1 VLLEGYE
8 IWVSHLYDSDSW
20 WVIIKHLCEGI
31 ENHKLN
37 QGSNNFVS
45 YFWGLRNYGRQQMMS
60 TILNNL
66 NIQSMAI
73 QGIKYFI
80 HYQKGVKILSA
91 TSVAW
96 SRESGQKLEE
106 GSETVRHKKINES
119 SVEIIGHIF
128 LVSHFLGLRNT
139 SD

>member
-1 VLLEGYE
+1 
-8 IWVSHLYDSDSW
+8 
-20 WVIIKHLCEGI
+20 
-31 ENHKLN
+31 
-37 QGSNNFVS
+37 
-45 YFWGLRNYGRQQMMS
+45 MMS
-60 TILNNL
+60 TILNNV

-73 QGIKYFI
+73 QGIKYF
-80 HYQKGVKILSA
+80 YTLSNGVKILSA

-106 GSETVRHKKINES
+106 GSETVRHKKFNES
-119 SVEIIGHIF
+119 SVKIIGHIF